1 MEKIC
6 KTVWGIF
13 AVIFGMTI
21 ISVMA
26 RGYVKFSNVKITAVI
41 IFGVIFTASV
51 IYLYSRL
58 RHKAL
63 FMTHSQ
69 ANKIFFCISAAVLV
83 LQLIS
88 AFALKFEPINDL
100 KHINNAAKDFCLMWD
115 KTALYD
121 HLPEYHNGYFARYTN
136 NQAIL
141 IVLSLVYSLCE
152 KIFSCTPLIVPIL
165 LNTLGLHI
173 SFVLIYF
180 TAGKIFR
187 DNFTPLFCS
196 VIAAGFTVF
205 YTYTP
210 FFYTDSMSMPFAI
223 GSIYLFLCAAEGK
236 MSVKKAVQMTASALL
251 LVIGFKIKGN
261 VIILLPAYIL
271 YFIATCSKLNKKAYI
286 KAMCVFLSGLT
297 VCFIGVGAF
306 VKSFD
311 IANESELNERQFP
324 LEHWVMMGLH
334 DRGGYYKNDFLFT
347 ENSGDFNQ
355 KKSADIEMI
364 KDRISEY
371 GIVGMTKHLAKKVSY
386 TWGDGTYFIGYY
398 IKSAKNP
405 NLFKKFVTDST
416 LFKFY
421 CSVYQCML
429 LLMILYSFITGAVS
443 GGKSKDVLLKIIICG
458 VFFFFVIWET
468 RSRYLVN
475 FTPIF
480 IITSVHSIKLIAS
493 VMERRFLRAGIIK
506 QRRTQ
511 NALTK
516 NAG

>member
-21 ISVMA
+21 ISVIA
-26 RGYVKFSNVKITAVI
+26 RGYVKYPNVQITAVI
-41 IFGVIFTASV
+41 IFGVLSTAFT

-58 RHKAL
+58 RHKAH
-63 FMTHSQ
+63 FMTRSQ

-100 KHINNAAKDFCLMWD
+100 KHVNNAAKDFCLTWD
-115 KTALYD
+115 QADIYA
-121 HLPEYHNGYFARYTN
+121 HLPERHNSYFARYTN

-141 IVLSLVYSLCE
+141 IMLSLVYSLSE
-152 KIFSCTPLIVPIL
+152 KIFSDMPLIVPVL

-180 TAGKIFR
+180 IAGKIFK
-187 DNFTPLFCS
+187 DSFTPLFCS
-196 VIAAGFTVF
+196 IISAGFTVF

-223 GSIYLFLCAAEGK
+223 GSIYLFLCASEGK
-236 MSVKKAVQMTASALL
+236 MSVKKALQMTASALL
-251 LVIGFKIKGN
+251 LVIGFKIKGS

-271 YFIATCSKLNKKAYI
+271 YFIATCSKLNKKAYM
-286 KAMCVFLSGLT
+286 KAVCVLLSGLT

-306 VKSFD
+306 MKGFD
-311 IANESELNERQFP
+311 IADESELYEEQFP

-334 DRGGYYKNDFLFT
+334 DRGGFYKKDYLYT
-347 ENSGDFNQ
+347 KDSGNYDQ
-355 KKSADIEMI
+355 KKEADIEMI
-364 KDRISEY
+364 KNRLSEY
-371 GIVGMTKHLAKKVSY
+371 GITGMAKHLAKKVSY

-398 IKSAKNP
+398 IGSSKNP
-405 NLFKKFVTDST
+405 NLLKKFVTDST

-421 CSVYQCML
+421 CCVYQCMF
-429 LLMILYSFITGAVS
+429 LLMILFSFIAGAIS

-475 FTPIF
+475 FTPVF

-493 VMERRFLRAGIIK
+493 VIERRFLRVGIIK
-506 QRRTQ
+506 HRRAKS
-511 NALTK
+511 ALTE
-516 NAG
+516 NAV